1 MFSSR
6 TPSAPWGS
14 PPAASCSGCCSQR
27 RLELH
32 GSTVSSPAWALG
44 MKIEKKAQSQIYTN
58 IRQVSTDSP
67 AFSFKSEVGWTM
79 LNVFEQRRIENS
91 YFAAFHW
98 KNSCWQETSSELSSE
113 TLRLSGLLS
122 ELHFWSFFMW
132 SFQRKLT
139 LLCFLTTDK
148 RSLIPPSIEEILVN
162 LVSTYRQ
169 FSVDMTML
177 LMTF

>member
-1 MFSSR
+1 MNCNNVFTASRRVVFSSR

-32 GSTVSSPAWALG
+32 GSTVSSPAWTLG

-79 LNVFEQRRIENS
+79 LNVFEQRRIE
-91 YFAAFHW
+91 
-98 KNSCWQETSSELSSE
+98 T
-113 TLRLSGLLS
+113 
-122 ELHFWSFFMW
+122 
-132 SFQRKLT
+132 LT
-139 LLCFLTTDK
+139 LQHFTGKIHAGKRLHLSFPRK
-148 RSLIPPSIEEILVN
+148 RSDSRAFCQSSIFGVFLCE
-162 LVSTYRQ
+162 VSRENWRCCVSWQ
-169 FSVDMTML
+169 QIRGV
-177 LMTF
+177 